1 MSAIEK
7 RNAQHLDPVT
17 LEVIRNA
24 LPAISDEMSVDLQRT
39 SYNMMIY
46 EVRDYCTALLDV
58 DGSLISQNI
67 GGVSHFV
74 ADLGVVVKDAVT
86 RYGRN
91 GFAPGDVLLHNHQAT
106 AGQHLN
112 NVVVYSP
119 VFYRGELVA
128 FAMVRAHWVDVGGL
142 STGFGAGNRAY
153 DPWSEGLQFN
163 QLKIY
168 EGGVVDKKLLAFI
181 RDNIRFPDN
190 AMGDMRSQL
199 AACRLGERRF
209 VELLDRYGKDVV
221 QASIRQF
228 YAETEQ
234 KCRAAVAAIPDGVYE
249 AESYIDWRGKGY
261 DIKVKVI
268 VSGSDM
274 TIDLSGCSPEREGGA
289 NSRTFAGAYI
299 AYKALTTPLEPL
311 NEGAF
316 SALKVIIPEGNMM
329 MARFPAFMAGWSM
342 PLPTVV
348 DTILLA
354 LAEAVPDRIPAAHS
368 GSLGAALAFSGR
380 DRVHNRDFVLMSIES
395 GGWGGRRDADG
406 ADVSMSVCQGD
417 VRNAP
422 IENLELK
429 GPVIVEERALRPD
442 SGGAGQFRGGLGV
455 RTRIRSLGDG
465 RINVQGGDGGRL
477 TCPPWGLVGGGAG
490 AVATTLVKAPGD
502 TEFHVPKSQPLTWP
516 AGTEVLYMT
525 AGGGGWGDPLERDP
539 ERVLRDVREEY
550 ISEAHA
556 QERYGVVLAAAR
568 TAVDAPATVAM
579 RRQMR
584 EQRSRGKA

>member
-1 MSAIEK
+1 MSASPALAK
-7 RNAQHLDPVT
+7 RLDPVT

-46 EVRDYCTALLDV
+46 EVRDYCTALLDPE
-58 DGSLISQNI
+58 GRLISQNI

-74 ADLGVVVKDAVT
+74 ADLGVVIKDAMQ
-86 RYGRN
+86 RYGRA

-119 VFYRGELVA
+119 VFHRGELVA
-128 FAMVRAHWVDVGGL
+128 FAAVRAHWVDVGGL

-209 VELLDRYGKDVV
+209 VELLDRYGRDVV
-221 QASIRQF
+221 QEAIARF

-249 AESYIDWRGKGY
+249 AESYIDWRGGGY
-261 DIKVKVI
+261 DIKVKVV

-289 NSRTFAGAYI
+289 NSRTYAGAYI
-299 AYKALTTPLEPL
+299 AYKAITTPLEPL

-316 SALKVIIPEGNMM
+316 TALQVVIPEGNMM
-329 MARFPAFMAGWSM
+329 MARYPAFMAGWSM

-354 LAEAVPDRIPAAHS
+354 LAKAAPDRIAAAHS
-368 GSLGAALAFSGR
+368 GSLGAALAYSGR
-380 DRVHNRDFVLMSIES
+380 DRARNRDFVLMSIES
-395 GGWGGRRDADG
+395 GGWGGRPDADG
-406 ADVSMSVCQGD
+406 EDVSMSVCQGD

-442 SGGAGQFRGGLGV
+442 SGGAGKFRGGLGI
-455 RTRIRSLGDG
+455 RTRIRALVDG
-465 RINVQGGDGGRL
+465 RVNVQGGDGGRL
-477 TCPPWGLVGGGAG
+477 TCPPWGLVGGEPGE
-490 AVATTLVKAPGD
+490 VAKTLVKLPGEA
-502 TEFHVPKSQPLTWP
+502 EFHAPTSQPLSWP

-525 AGGGGWGDPLERDP
+525 AGGGGWGDPLERPP
-539 ERVLRDVREEY
+539 ERVLRDIREGY
-550 ISEAHA
+550 VSLDAA
-556 QERYGVVLAAAR
+556 RARYGVVMSAEELVDEAATAALRAR
-568 TAVDAPATVAM
+568 L
-579 RRQMR
+579 R
-584 EQRSRGKA
+584 EERGRGAAS

>member
-1 MSAIEK
+1 MSAIEQPH
-7 RNAQHLDPVT
+7 APHIDPVT

-74 ADLGVVVKDAVT
+74 ADLGVVVKDAVA
-86 RYGRN
+86 RYGRD

-163 QLKIY
+163 QLKLY
-168 EGGVVDKKLLAFI
+168 EAGVVDKKLLAFI

-209 VELLDRYGKDVV
+209 VELLDRYGLGVV
-221 QASIRQF
+221 QASIKQF

-249 AESYIDWRGKGY
+249 AESFIDWRGKGY
-261 DIKVKVI
+261 DIRVKVT

-289 NSRTFAGAYI
+289 NSRTYAGAYI
-299 AYKALTTPLEPL
+299 AYKALTTPTEPL

-316 SALKVIIPEGNMM
+316 SALTVIIPEGNMM
-329 MARFPAFMAGWSM
+329 MARYPAFMAGWSM

-354 LAEAVPDRIPAAHS
+354 LAKAVPDRIPAAHS
-368 GSLGAALAFSGR
+368 GSLGAALSYSGR
-380 DRVHNRDFVLMSIES
+380 DRARNRDFVLMSIES
-395 GGWGGRRDADG
+395 GGWGGRGDADG
-406 ADVSMSVCQGD
+406 EDVSMSVCQGD

-422 IENLELK
+422 IETLELK

-442 SGGAGQFRGGLGV
+442 SGGPGRFRGGLGV
-455 RTRIRSLGDG
+455 RTRIRALADG

-477 TCPPWGLVGGGAG
+477 TCPPWGLVGGGSG
-490 AVATTLVKAPGD
+490 EVAKTLVKAPGEA
-502 TEFHVPKSQPLTWP
+502 EFHAPTTQPLTWP

-556 QERYGVVLAAAR
+556 RERYGVVLTADRAGVDAAAT
-568 TAVDAPATVAM
+568 TAL
-579 RRQMR
+579 
-584 EQRSRGKA
+584 RGELGTRKAQGTQ

>member
-1 MSAIEK
+1 MSAAQK
-7 RNAQHLDPVT
+7 PNAPHLDPVT

-74 ADLGVVVKDAVT
+74 ADLGVVVKDAVA
-86 RYGRN
+86 RYGRD

-168 EGGVVDKKLLAFI
+168 EAGVVDKKLLAFI

-228 YAETEQ
+228 YLETER

-299 AYKALTTPLEPL
+299 AYKALTTPTEPL

-380 DRVHNRDFVLMSIES
+380 DRVRNRDFVLMSIES

-429 GPVIVEERALRPD
+429 GPVVVEERALRPD

-455 RTRIRSLGDG
+455 RTRIRSLADG

-477 TCPPWGLVGGGAG
+477 TCPPWGLVGGGSG
-490 AVATTLVKAPGD
+490 AVAQTLVKAPGD
-502 TEFHVPKSQPLTWP
+502 AEFHVPKSQPLTWP

-539 ERVLRDVREEY
+539 ARVLRDVREEY
-550 ISEAHA
+550 ITEAHA
-556 QERYGVVLAAAR
+556 REQYGVVLTADRARVDAAA
-568 TAVDAPATVAM
+568 TATLRSDLRA
-579 RRQMR
+579 RRAK
-584 EQRSRGKA
+584 GTK

>member
-7 RNAQHLDPVT
+7 RKAQHLDPVT

-74 ADLGVVVKDAVT
+74 ADLGVVVKDAVA
-86 RYGRN
+86 RYGRD

-221 QASIRQF
+221 EASIRQF

-299 AYKALTTPLEPL
+299 AYKALTTPTEPL

-368 GSLGAALAFSGR
+368 GSLGAALAYSGR
-380 DRVHNRDFVLMSIES
+380 DRVRNRDFVLMSIES
-395 GGWGGRRDADG
+395 GGWGGRGDADG
-406 ADVSMSVCQGD
+406 EDVSMSVCQGD

-422 IENLELK
+422 IETLELK
-429 GPVIVEERALRPD
+429 GPVVVEERALRPD

-455 RTRIRSLGDG
+455 RTRIRSLADG

-490 AVATTLVKAPGD
+490 AVATTLVKASGETD
-502 TEFHVPKSQPLTWP
+502 FHVPKSQPLTWP

-525 AGGGGWGDPLERDP
+525 AGGGGWGDALERDP

-556 QERYGVVLAAAR
+556 KEQYGVVLTPDRAGVDTAA
-568 TAVDAPATVAM
+568 TAAL
-579 RRQMR
+579 RREMR
-584 EQRSRGKA
+584 ERRSRGTT

>member
-1 MSAIEK
+1 MT
-7 RNAQHLDPVT
+7 RTLDPVT

-46 EVRDYCTALLDV
+46 EVRDYCTALLDPA
-58 DGSLISQNI
+58 GALISQNI

-74 ADLGVVVKDAVT
+74 ADLGVVVKDAVA
-86 RYGRN
+86 RYGKH
-91 GFAPGDVLLHNHQAT
+91 GFKPGDVLLHNHQAT

-112 NVVVYSP
+112 NVVVYAP
-119 VFYRGELVA
+119 VFYAEELVA

-153 DPWSEGLQFN
+153 DPWSEGLQFR

-168 EGGVVDKKLLAFI
+168 EGGVVDRKLLDFI

-221 QASIRQF
+221 QDAIRRF
-228 YAETEQ
+228 YAETER
-234 KCRAAVAAIPDGVYE
+234 KCRAAVAKIPDGIYE
-249 AESYIDWRGKGY
+249 AQSYIDWRGRGY
-261 DIKVKVI
+261 DIRVKVI
-268 VSGSDM
+268 VEGSDM

-289 NSRTFAGAYI
+289 NSRTYAGAYI

-316 SALKVIIPEGNMM
+316 SALTVIIPEGNMM
-329 MARFPAFMAGWSM
+329 MARYPAFMAGWSM

-354 LAEAVPDRIPAAHS
+354 LANAIPDRIPAAHS
-368 GSLGAALAFSGR
+368 GSLGAALSYSGR
-380 DRVHNRDFVLMSIES
+380 DRARNRDFVIMSIES
-395 GGWGGRRDADG
+395 GGWGGRHDADG
-406 ADVSMSVCQGD
+406 EDVSMSVCQGD

-422 IENLELK
+422 IENMELK
-429 GPVIVEERALRPD
+429 GPVLVEERALRPD
-442 SGGAGQFRGGLGV
+442 SGGAGRFRGGLGV
-455 RTRIRSLGDG
+455 RTRIRTLADG
-465 RINVQGGDGGRL
+465 RVNVADGAGGRL
-477 TCPPWGLVGGGAG
+477 SCPPWGLLGGGSG
-490 AVATTLVKAPGD
+490 TVAATLVKAPGD
-502 TEFHVPKSQPLTWP
+502 AEFHPATNVPPMWP

-525 AGGGGWGDPLERDP
+525 AGGGGWGDPLEREP
-539 ERVLRDVREEY
+539 ARVLRDV
-550 ISEAHA
+550 
-556 QERYGVVLAAAR
+556 QEGYVSAERAYELYGVVLVADGCQVDAAATR
-568 TAVDAPATVAM
+568 AARAE
-579 RRQMR
+579 RR
-584 EQRSRGKA
+584 EQRTVGAAR